1 MPPPSDASADA
12 VSPAPADTDLP
23 AVRAAWD
30 DAVAGVLAK
39 ARRTEP
45 DQISRPAAAHL
56 QTTTYDGTTIDP
68 LYTRADEL
76 PEPPLPGAFPF
87 VRGREATRDVM
98 RGWHVTTRV
107 GALDA
112 DPADTNAAILDGLTT
127 GTSALWLTPT
137 ADPADL
143 PRILDGVLLDLAPLT
158 LDAGR
163 HVTAVTDAL
172 FALLDERAAAPATGS
187 APPPDASTTRI
198 TLGVDT
204 LTAQFAGID
213 AVTHDEAVALT
224 RAAVAR
230 PEEVRALVVDGTVF
244 HDAGASDAQ
253 EIGAAV
259 AAGLTYVREGVEAG
273 LQVPDVL
280 DTIAFRFAAT
290 DEQFETIAKFRA
302 ARRVWARVAEVL
314 GAPEHGDAPHHAVT
328 SAAMM
333 TRRDPW
339 VNMLRTTLAA
349 FGAGLGGADQVTV
362 AAFDSALPPGA
373 LGVSRSF
380 ANRMAVN
387 TQLLLLEESHLGR
400 VLDPGAGSWYVES
413 LTDATAQAAW
423 EVFTGIE
430 AQGGYREAVSSG
442 ELAASVAAVRDRR
455 ADDVAH
461 RRHAITGVSEFPD
474 VAEKPLPT
482 TEPGMDA
489 RPVSR
494 HSAPFET
501 LRDRSDAHLAA
512 TGSRPTVLL
521 APLGSLAEYTPRT
534 TFAVNLLGAGGVV
547 AVDPGPGADPASAA
561 RDTGSPVAIVCGTDR
576 RYADEAGD
584 TVAALRAAGVTR
596 VLLAG
601 TEKAVADLEGD
612 RRPDG
617 YLSLGIDAVAA
628 LTDILDLLTTQDADT
643 AGVPA

>member
-1 MPPPSDASADA
+1 MPPPSDASAPD
-12 VSPAPADTDLP
+12 VDL
-23 AVRAAWD
+23 RAARQAWD

-39 ARRTEP
+39 ARRTEA

-56 QTTTYDGTTIDP
+56 QTTTYDGTVIDP

-76 PEPPLPGAFPF
+76 PEPPLPGGFPF

-98 RGWHVTTRV
+98 RGWHVTTRL

-112 DPADTNAAILDGLTT
+112 DPADTNAAILEALTT

-137 ADPADL
+137 ADPGDL
-143 PRILDGVLLDLAPLT
+143 TRILDGVLLDLAPLT
-158 LDAGR
+158 LDAGP
-163 HVTAVTDAL
+163 HTTAAAHAL
-172 FALLDERAAAPATGS
+172 FDLLDERAAAPTSGS
-187 APPPDASTTRI
+187 APAPDASTTRI

-204 LTAQFAGID
+204 LTAQFAGVD
-213 AVTHDEAVALT
+213 AVTHDEAIALT

-230 PEEVRALVVDGTVF
+230 PEEIRALVVDATVF

-253 EIGAAV
+253 EIGAAI
-259 AAGLTYVREGVEAG
+259 AAGLTHVRMAVEAG
-273 LQVPDVL
+273 LSIADVL

-290 DEQFETIAKFRA
+290 DQQFETIAKFRA

-314 GAPEHGDAPHHAVT
+314 GAPDHGDAPTHAVT

-362 AAFDSALPPGA
+362 APFDSALPPGA

-380 ANRMAVN
+380 AHRMAVN

-400 VLDPGAGSWYVES
+400 VLDPAAGSWYVES
-413 LTDATAQAAW
+413 LTDATARAAW
-423 EVFTGIE
+423 DVFTGIE
-430 AQGGYREAVSSG
+430 AQGGYREALASG
-442 ELAASVAAVRDRR
+442 ELAAAIAAVRDRR

-482 TEPGMDA
+482 AAPSAA
-489 RPVSR
+489 RPVAR
-494 HSAPFET
+494 HAEPFET

-534 TFAVNLLGAGGVV
+534 TFTTNLLGAGGVGV
-547 AVDPGPGADPASAA
+547 VDPGPGADLAA
-561 RDTGSPVAIVCGTDR
+561 AVADTGSPVAVVCGTDK
-576 RYADEAGD
+576 RYATEAGD

-617 YLSLGIDAVAA
+617 FLSLGIDAVAA
-628 LTDILDLLTTQDADT
+628 LTDILDLLTAQDADT

>member
-1 MPPPSDASADA
+1 MQAARD
-12 VSPAPADTDLP
+12 
-23 AVRAAWD
+23 AWD

-45 DQISRPAAAHL
+45 EQISRPAAAHL

-76 PEPPLPGAFPF
+76 PEPPLPGGFPF

-107 GALDA
+107 GAPDA
-112 DPADTNAAILDGLTT
+112 DPADTNTAILEGLTT

-137 ADPADL
+137 TDPGDL

-163 HVTAVTDAL
+163 HVTATADAL
-172 FALLDERAAAPATGS
+172 FALLDERAAAPAAGS

-204 LTAQFAGID
+204 LTAQFAGVD
-213 AVTHDEAVALT
+213 SATHEEAVALT

-253 EIGAAV
+253 EIGAAI
-259 AAGLTYVREGVEAG
+259 AAGLTYVRAGVENG
-273 LQVPDVL
+273 LQVADVL

-290 DEQFETIAKFRA
+290 DQQFETIAKFRA
-302 ARRVWARVAEVL
+302 ARRVWARIAEVL
-314 GAPEHGDAPHHAVT
+314 GVPEHGDAPQHAVT

-333 TRRDPW
+333 TQRDPW

-349 FGAGLGGADQVTV
+349 FGAGLGGADEVTV
-362 AAFDSALPPGA
+362 SPFDSALPPGA

-380 ANRMAVN
+380 TDRMAVN

-400 VLDPGAGSWYVES
+400 VLDPAAGSWYVES
-413 LTDATAQAAW
+413 LTDATAGAAW
-423 EVFTGIE
+423 DVFTGIE
-430 AQGGYREAVSSG
+430 AQGGYREALVSG
-442 ELAASVAAVRDRR
+442 ALAATIGAVRDRR

-474 VAEKPLPT
+474 VAEKPLPAP
-482 TEPGMDA
+482 EPGA
-489 RPVSR
+489 ETRRVSR
-494 HSAPFET
+494 HAAPFET

-512 TGSRPTVLL
+512 TSSRPAVLL

-534 TFAVNLLGAGGVV
+534 TFTINLLGAGGIV
-547 AVDPGPGADPASAA
+547 AVDPGPGADLSSAA
-561 RDTGSPVAIVCGTDR
+561 RETASPVAIVCGTDK

-596 VLLAG
+596 ILLAG
-601 TEKAVADLEGD
+601 TEKAVAHLEGD

-617 YLSLGIDAVAA
+617 FLSLGIDAVAA
-628 LTDILDLLTTQDADT
+628 LTDILDLLTTQGADT

>member
-1 MPPPSDASADA
+1 MPPPSDASTDP
-12 VSPAPADTDLP
+12 VSTPSDTDLQ

-45 DQISRPAAAHL
+45 DQIGRPAAAHL

-76 PEPPLPGAFPF
+76 PEPPLPGGFPY

-107 GALDA
+107 GAPDA
-112 DPADTNAAILDGLTT
+112 DPADTNAAILESLTT
-127 GTSALWLTPT
+127 GTSALWLTPA

-158 LDAGR
+158 VDAGR
-163 HVTAVTDAL
+163 HVTAVADAL
-172 FALLDERAAAPATGS
+172 FALLDERAAAPAAGS
-187 APPPDASTTRI
+187 APPPDASTTRV

-213 AVTHDEAVALT
+213 SATHDEAVALT

-253 EIGAAV
+253 EIGAAI
-259 AAGLTYVREGVEAG
+259 AAGLTYVRVGVESG
-273 LQVPDVL
+273 LAVADVL

-302 ARRVWARVAEVL
+302 ARRVWARISEVL
-314 GAPEHGDAPHHAVT
+314 GAPEHGDAPQHAVT

-333 TRRDPW
+333 TQRDPW

-349 FGAGLGGADQVTV
+349 FGAGLGGADEVTV
-362 AAFDSALPPGA
+362 APFDAALPPGA

-423 EVFTGIE
+423 DVFTGIE
-430 AQGGYREAVSSG
+430 AQGGYREALASG
-442 ELAASVAAVRDRR
+442 DLAAAIAAVRDRR

-474 VAEKPLPT
+474 VAEKPLPASEPT
-482 TEPGMDA
+482 TGA
-489 RPVSR
+489 RPVNR
-494 HSAPFET
+494 HAAPFET
-501 LRDRSDAHLAA
+501 LRDRSDAHLSA

-534 TFAVNLLGAGGVV
+534 TFTVNLLGAGGVV
-547 AVDPGPGADPASAA
+547 AVDPGPGADLASAA
-561 RDTGSPVAIVCGTDR
+561 RDTASPVAIVCGTDK

-584 TVAALRAAGVTR
+584 TVAVLRAAGVTR

-601 TEKAVADLEGD
+601 TAKAVADLEGD

-617 YLSLGIDAVAA
+617 FLSLGIDAVAA
-628 LTDILDLLTTQDADT
+628 LTDILDLLTTQGADT